1 MTRKRLK
8 KLIMSY
14 GYQRNEAERMV
25 WDANKA
31 YTSYDQYYSDHHFGF
46 VLKKIGIK
54 LRASF
59 KGVKKGFEVATN
71 AMKNALAWIM
81 ETVR

>member
-25 WDANKA
+25 WDANKV
-31 YTSYDQYYSDHHFGF
+31 YTSYNRYYSDHYIGF
-46 VLKKIGIK
+46 VFNKVGIK
-54 LRASF
+54 IRTSF

-71 AMKNALAWIM
+71 AMKEAFAGLA

>member
-1 MTRKRLK
+1 MTRKHLK

-25 WDANKA
+25 WDANRV

-54 LRASF
+54 LRSSF
-59 KGVKKGFEVATN
+59 KDVKKNIEVATN
-71 AMKNALAWIM
+71 EMKKALAWM
-81 ETVR
+81 VETVP